1 MVGDQLVIWTLDLV
15 QFGWGKLAIF
25 QRARERGKAQ
35 ALDLERERAGY
46 GSATLGGKVASPL

>member
-1 MVGDQLVIWTLDLV
+1 MVIWTLDLV